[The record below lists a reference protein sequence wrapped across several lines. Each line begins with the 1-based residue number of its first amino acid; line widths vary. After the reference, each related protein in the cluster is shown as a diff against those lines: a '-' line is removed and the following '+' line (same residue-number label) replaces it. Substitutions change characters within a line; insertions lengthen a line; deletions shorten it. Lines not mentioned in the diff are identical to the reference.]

1 MMNTKNTKTI
11 SSIGRS
17 RKSNLITYLILIEL
31 FVLFQTLSSTKNL
44 SRSTTGQLVPI
55 CVYVVASIALNLVVG
70 YSGELS
76 LGHAGF
82 LSIGA
87 FSGVVFYH
95 LFGSLNSPIL
105 QLVLCMICAG
115 LLSGLFGF
123 LIGIPVLRLRGDYLA
138 IVTLAF
144 GEIIKNVMNCI
155 YLGYDSSGWHFGFS
169 KSLTLESGGVTVLNG
184 PMGVTGNTKVST
196 FAVGF
201 VLVIFSFTLVINLI
215 NSRTGR
221 AIVAIRDN
229 RIAAESIG
237 LSVTKYKMIAFVT
250 SAFLTGMAGA
260 LYVMNF
266 ASIAPSKFNFN
277 TSILILVF
285 IVMGG
290 MGSLRGGIIAA
301 IILTVLPEKLRA
313 VGDFR
318 MLIYAVLLI
327 AMMLITQSSKGK
339 ALIGKITDP
348 IKNMIRRRTS
358 QSSGK
363 GAEEA

>member
-1 MMNTKNTKTI
+1 MKKANKTV

-17 RKSNLITYLILIEL
+17 RKSNLITYALLIGL
-31 FVLFQTLSSTKNL
+31 FILFQILSSTKSL
-44 SRSTTGQLVPI
+44 SRSTSGQLVPI
-55 CVYVVASIALNLVVG
+55 CVYVVAAIALNLVVG

-87 FSGVVFYH
+87 FSGAVFYH
-95 LFGSLNSPIL
+95 LFAPINQPIV
-105 QLVLCMICAG
+105 QLILSMICAG

-144 GEIIKNVMNCI
+144 GEIIKNIMNCI
-155 YLGYDSSGWHFGFS
+155 YLGYDSTGWHFGFS
-169 KSLTLESGGVTVLNG
+169 KSLTLEPGGVTVLNG

-201 VLVIFSFTLVINLI
+201 VLVLLSFTFVVHLI
-215 NSRTGR
+215 NSKTGR
-221 AIVAIRDN
+221 AIIAIRDN

-237 LSVTKYKMIAFVT
+237 LSATKYKMIAFVA
-250 SAFLTGMAGA
+250 SAVMTGMAGA

-285 IVMGG
+285 VVMGG

-313 VGDFR
+313 VGDYR

-327 AMMLITQSSKGK
+327 AMMLITQSAKGK
-339 ALIGKITDP
+339 ALLGRITDP
-348 IKNMIRRRTS
+348 VKNFLKNRYNAS
-358 QSSGK
+358 EK
-363 GAEEA
+363 GAEQG

>member
-1 MMNTKNTKTI
+1 MKKTNAVI

-17 RKSNLITYLILIEL
+17 RKSNLITLGLL
-31 FVLFQTLSSTKNL
+31 VVLYVVFQLLLSTKSL
-44 SRSTTGQLVPI
+44 SRSTSGQLVPI

-87 FSGVVFYH
+87 FSGAVFYH
-95 LFGSLNSPIL
+95 LFRFVGSPVL
-105 QLVLCMICAG
+105 QLVICMILAG
-115 LLSGLFGF
+115 ILSGLFGF

-144 GEIIKNVMNCI
+144 GEIIKNIMNCI
-155 YLGYDSSGWHFGFS
+155 YLGYDSAGWHFGFS
-169 KSLTLESGGVTVLNG
+169 KSLSMESGGVTILNG
-184 PMGVTGNTKVST
+184 PMGITGNTKVST
-196 FAVGF
+196 FTVGF
-201 VLVIFSFTLVINLI
+201 CLVIFAYVLVIHLI
-215 NSRTGR
+215 NSKSGR
-221 AIVAIRDN
+221 AIMAIRDN

-237 LSVTKYKMIAFVT
+237 LSATKFKMTAFVI

-260 LYVMNF
+260 LYSMNF

-285 IVMGG
+285 VVMGG

-313 VGDFR
+313 LGDYR

-339 ALIGKITDP
+339 MLTKKISGPVQKLLGKRSGD
-348 IKNMIRRRTS
+348 NN
-358 QSSGK
+358 GK